1 MPKPS
6 LKTKAPQRNVKD
18 GVAVIAGSAHG
29 GPRKLRDPLGHGLA
43 VPTIDGNGKTVLRT
57 SDGRTFISRKL

>member
-6 LKTKAPQRNVKD
+6 LKTKVPQRNVKD

-43 VPTIDGNGKTVLRT
+43 TPTTDSSGKTVLRT
-57 SDGRTFISRKL
+57 ADGRTFTSRKL

>member
-6 LKTKAPQRNVKD
+6 LKTKVPQRNIKD

-43 VPTIDGNGKTVLRT
+43 VPTTDAQGKPVLQT
-57 SDGRTFISRKL
+57 SDGRKFTSRKF

>member
-6 LKTKAPQRNVKD
+6 LKTKQAQRSVKD
-18 GVAVIAGSAHG
+18 GVAIIAGSAAG

-43 VPTIDGNGKTVLRT
+43 VPTVDEKGNKVFRT
-57 SDGRTFISRKL
+57 PDGRMFTSRKL

>member
-6 LKTKAPQRNVKD
+6 LKTKQAQRSIKD
-18 GVAVIAGSAHG
+18 GVAVIAGSAAG

-43 VPTIDGNGKTVLRT
+43 VPTLDEKGKQVFR
-57 SDGRTFISRKL
+57 SADGRTFTSRKF